1 MATRYFKKASPRTKV
16 VLPGLGTIE
25 FDSIDNF
32 TGYFKTGNEAIIEHF
47 LDCMRKNRYG
57 ISEVSAE
64 EYEEW
69 AKKKASSSPLKPLL
83 REEVGQSGVTGR
95 VANAAETV
103 VARAAVG
110 KEVPAV
116 NRQASAAAPQA
127 AVVEVAPPGTAR
139 APVKPEFNPPTGK
152 RKPKVIA

>member
-16 VLPGLGTIE
+16 VLPGLGAIE

-32 TGYFKTGNEAIIEHF
+32 TGYFQTGNEAIIEHF

-57 ISEVSAE
+57 ISEVSAA

-69 AKKKASSSPLKPLL
+69 AKKKGSSSPSKPLW
-83 REEVGQSGVTGR
+83 REELGQSGVTGR
-95 VANAAETV
+95 AANAADTV
-103 VARAAVG
+103 AVRAAG
-110 KEVPAV
+110 TEVPQV
-116 NRQASAAAPQA
+116 NRQATQA
-127 AVVEVAPPGTAR
+127 AVVEAAPPQAAQ
-139 APVKPEFNPPTGK
+139 APIKPEFNPPTGR

>member
-1 MATRYFKKASPRTKV
+1 MRYFKKASPRTKV
-16 VLPGLGTIE
+16 VLPGMGGIE
-25 FDSIDNF
+25 FESFDNF

-69 AKKKASSSPLKPLL
+69 AKKKASSSPLKPLW
-83 REEVGQSGVTGR
+83 REEMGQSGVTGR
-95 VANAAETV
+95 AANAAETV
-103 VARAAVG
+103 VAKAAG
-110 KEVPAV
+110 AEVPTV
-116 NRQASAAAPQA
+116 NRQAYAAAPQA

-139 APVKPEFNPPTGK
+139 APIKPEFKPPTGK
-152 RKPKVIA
+152 RKLKVIA